1 MRLHR
6 TFSSIAALVFV
17 LAGPCVAVSA
27 TVAAGTWTSAP
38 DEVRLTS
45 DLDVSVWG
53 KNAKSVRTVQ
63 LVVGAA
69 GDATLTVTRKVVN
82 AVGKTVAGSVT
93 VESAAIQIGDAAPA
107 VETREEHK
115 VTVQKAE
122 RRMPDDP
129 KLTWPLEGLRVG
141 VATFTGRASEIEVR
155 FDPADGRGSFWAT
168 LRRAAAPA
176 AKKTTS

>member
-1 MRLHR
+1 MRFHK
-6 TFSSIAALVFV
+6 TVSSLAAFMLL
-17 LAGPCVAVSA
+17 LAGARLAAAAPVP
-27 TVAAGTWTSAP
+27 AGTWTSAP

-63 LVVGAA
+63 LSVRPD
-69 GDATLTVTRKVVN
+69 GDATLTVTRKVVD
-82 AVGKTVAGSVT
+82 AQGKTVAGSVT
-93 VESAAIQIGDAAPA
+93 VESATIQIGDASPA

-141 VATFTGRASEIEVR
+141 VATFTGRANEIEVR
-155 FDPADGRGSFWAT
+155 FDPSDGRGSFWAM
-168 LRRAAAPA
+168 LRRAAA
-176 AKKTTS
+176 KKSTS